1 MYFVLSTWA
10 THKLWIPSST
20 HPDVLKF
27 TGLFLYYKTIKKKEF
42 SRLFDLVIVQKP
54 TQKPSTKSLYYTGR
68 QCGWLFPTQM
78 FIIRL
83 FRLQCH
89 LSVLQ
94 DSHRV
99 AVRDSDGVSCDDL
112 SAAAA
117 PSLHE
122 WKSHLEAGAGPT
134 HVTLSRT
141 KTQNKESQHVRYPSQ
156 ENHCNSIRT
165 HTEDCYDDTLEI
177 LVYS

>member
-27 TGLFLYYKTIKKKEF
+27 TGLFLYYKTTKKKEF

-122 WKSHLEAGAGPT
+122 WKSHLEAGAGHT